1 MKKRGKNSQAAMEF
15 LMTYGWAIMV
25 VLVAIGA
32 LSYFGVLSPDKF
44 LPRKCFLQ
52 PGLGCVDFRVN
63 ENSVAVTLRN
73 GMGEDISISN
83 MNVGSCLGTTS
94 GTLNNEEQKTFTID
108 ACNNMP
114 GEKFKGDV
122 NITYLA
128 ESGLTHLNSGNIIDR
143 VEGGRTAAV
152 IFSDDFSSSAPA
164 GVFGVSGGTLPPNSY
179 AGWTVVGL
187 DFLIEDET
195 LKSSGTTEGYTIKID
210 SPSSIPGRSIKAR
223 IKENG
228 NGKNAILIFGWQ
240 DSSNYYKLQGTTGL
254 YKIFKIVNGESTLL
268 AQQQLFSEAYVWY
281 WMEFRWKS
289 STELEA
295 EIWDDNMVSLGKL
308 QATVSEGW
316 TTGNYILESTRSV
329 VVFSEAQISSI

>member
-1 MKKRGKNSQAAMEF
+1 MKKKGQAALEF

-32 LSYFGVLSPDKF
+32 LAYFGVLSPDRF
-44 LPRKCFLQ
+44 LPRKCFLEA
-52 PGLGCVDFRVN
+52 GIGCGDFRVN
-63 ENSVAVTLRN
+63 ENSVTLVLRN
-73 GMGEDISISN
+73 GKGEGITISN
-83 MNVGSCLGTTS
+83 IKVKNCLGTTS
-94 GTLNNEEQKTFTID
+94 STLNNGVQKTFTID
-108 ACNNMP
+108 GCNNIP
-114 GEKFKGDV
+114 GEKFDGDV
-122 NITYLA
+122 NITYTS
-128 ESGLTHLNSGNIIDR
+128 ESGLAHINHGNIVDN
-143 VEGGRTAAV
+143 VEGGKTTSS
-152 IFSDDFSSSAPA
+152 IFTDDFTSGAPA
-164 GVFGVSGGTLPPNSY
+164 GVFGLSEGSLPPNSY
-179 AGWTVVGL
+179 SGWTIIGL
-187 DFLIEDET
+187 DFLIEDNT
-195 LKSSGTTEGYTIKID
+195 LKSSGTAEGYTIKLD

-223 IKENG
+223 VKENG

-268 AQQQLFSEAYVWY
+268 AQQQLFSEAYIWY